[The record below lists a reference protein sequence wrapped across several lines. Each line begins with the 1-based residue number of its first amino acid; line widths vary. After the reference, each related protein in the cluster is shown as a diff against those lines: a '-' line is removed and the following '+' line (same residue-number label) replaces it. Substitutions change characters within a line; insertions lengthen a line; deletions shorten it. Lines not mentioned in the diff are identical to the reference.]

1 MKITIIGIGLIG
13 GSLAIGLR
21 ESGFATEIF
30 GVERNEDYAKRA
42 LELGLVDKIL
52 PFTEGVQM
60 ADIVLVATP
69 VNTLVELLPKV
80 LDIVD
85 KQIVMEVGSTKVNI
99 LEAVRHHPKR
109 AHFIATH
116 PMAGTEYS
124 GPDAA
129 VPHLFEGKACVL
141 CDVEMSL
148 PDAHKKAVEM
158 YSSLKMKIVYLDS
171 ESHDVHTAYVSH
183 ISHISSFAL
192 ALTVLEKERD
202 EDKIFEL
209 ASGGFNSTVRLA
221 KSNPETWIPI
231 FMQNRDNVLDV
242 LDEHIHILSI
252 MRSCLIKKNFDEFYK
267 MIEKANDI
275 KRILK

>member
-1 MKITIIGIGLIG
+1 MKITVIGLGLIG

-21 ESGFATEIF
+21 ENGYATEIM
-30 GVERNEDYAKRA
+30 GVDKNPDYANRA
-42 LELGLVDKIL
+42 LELGLIDKIVD
-52 PFTEGVQM
+52 FTEGVLK
-60 ADIVLVATP
+60 ADIVLVAVP
-69 VNTLVELLPKV
+69 VNTMVDILPKI
-80 LDIVD
+80 LDSVD
-85 KQIVMEVGSTKVNI
+85 NQIVMEVGSTKVNI
-99 LEAVRHHPKR
+99 LEAVKHHLKR
-109 AHFIATH
+109 ANFIATH
-116 PMAGTEYS
+116 PMAGTEFS

-129 VPHLFEGKACVL
+129 IPHLFEGKACVL
-141 CDVEMSL
+141 CNVEDSSAE
-148 PDAHKKAVEM
+148 AHRRAVEL

-183 ISHISSFAL
+183 IAHISSFAL

-221 KSNPETWIPI
+221 KSNPDTWIPI

-252 MRSCLIKKNFDEFYK
+252 MRSCLIKRNFDDFYK

>member
-1 MKITIIGIGLIG
+1 MKITIIGLGLIG

-21 ESGFATEIF
+21 ENGYATEIM
-30 GVERNEDYAKRA
+30 GVDKNADYAKRA
-42 LELGLVDKIL
+42 LELGLIDKIVD
-52 PFTEGVQM
+52 FTEGVLK
-60 ADIVLVATP
+60 ADIILVAVP
-69 VNTLVELLPKV
+69 VNTMVDILPKI
-80 LDIVD
+80 LDSVD
-85 KQIVMEVGSTKVNI
+85 NQIVMEVGSTKVNI
-99 LEAVRHHPKR
+99 LEAVKDHPRR
-109 AHFIATH
+109 ANFIATH
-116 PMAGTEYS
+116 PMAGTEFS

-129 VPHLFEGKACVL
+129 IPHLFEGKACVL
-141 CDVEMSL
+141 CDVEDSSAE
-148 PDAHKKAVEM
+148 AHRRAVEL

-183 ISHISSFAL
+183 IAHISSFAL

-221 KSNPETWIPI
+221 KSNPDTWIPI

-252 MRSCLIKKNFDEFYK
+252 MRSCLIKRNFDDFYK